1 MRRDTHFPLSIVRD
15 TLEYAEARMVLTQ
28 HAEMKQHLLEL
39 NFVLRVLRRLSPE
52 AVLLAARDLAEQN
65 DDAT

>member
-1 MRRDTHFPLSIVRD
+1 MRRDTHFPISIVRD
-15 TLEYAEARMVLTQ
+15 TLEYAEARVLLTQ
-28 HAEMKQHLLEL
+28 HAEIKHHLQEL

-52 AVLLAARDLAEQN
+52 AVLLAARDLAGQN